1 MPWIITSPP
10 NGSVIEDANGT
21 LWTQLGGDGP
31 GLLFPTATLT
41 LVGNALWEITSNS
54 PQTQQNRPVQLLG
67 YGDGVPQQG
76 YVLWEGVESDI
87 PSVLNLF
94 GLPFDSLRLRYILPN
109 GCEYLSDVL
118 TTIPEDPNGCGTIQF
133 EVGEPVV
140 ENGLF
145 TVAVTLSNQ
154 QGYPLGACL
163 LSLNDGD
170 PAEGPVLVVGENIIG
185 PFALGNTLQI
195 TITNI
200 ANSECNI
207 PLDPIVTE
215 CPVLVTNFEAITN
228 CNEGGDPPVALWGTA
243 GTIEPNPDFPPG
255 SVTYT
260 TPLATDPVACEF
272 VDGQW
277 QCGPLEV
284 EADPGPMTIT
294 IESAI
299 NKDCEVVLG
308 PFEPSGCGPCDIAQ
322 QTEGCQ
328 YFTFRTE
335 GPWLEEEALYIFD
348 SNPVDG
354 THLSVVNPSGTL
366 HVLPIDSPLF
376 YLDGPEVETGS
387 WCVFR
392 SDEDGTPI
400 AGQFGT
406 LALYAT
412 DPFASGGPVENYI
425 FDLDISNAA
434 PAVELDIRG
443 VGDDQLFDLTHITT
457 ADTIR
462 IQWSKIQQ
470 APILGTSAS
479 LVALDL
485 SFCELTTAPS
495 LIGFPNLEIVRI
507 NNNKLPSTEVNR
519 VLVEVSSTAIP
530 NVGQVVLEDQTPPAP
545 PSGAGITAKAELEG
559 RSPGW
564 TVTVDP

>member
-54 PQTQQNRPVQLLG
+54 PQTQQNRQVQLLG

-170 PAEGPVLVVGENIIG
+170 PVEGPVLVVGENILG

-207 PLDPIVTE
+207 PLEPIATE
-215 CPVLVTNFEAITN
+215 CPVLVVNTAPFLDCA
-228 CNEGGDPPVALWGTA
+228 GDPPTWGTLV
-243 GTIEPNPDFPPG
+243 TPVPNDDFPVVAM
-255 SVTYT
+255 SYT
-260 TPLATDPVACEF
+260 TPLATDPVACVLLSPGVF
-272 VDGQW
+272 G
-277 QCGPLEV
+277 CGPLPTSGV
-284 EADPGPMTIT
+284 NADSGPMTIT

-322 QTEGCQ
+322 ETEGCQ
-328 YFTFRTE
+328 YFTFDFAGGSANILAGATVE
-335 GPWLEEEALYIFD
+335 GGNYLTVVFP
-348 SNPVDG
+348 DG
-354 THLSVVNPSGTL
+354 
-366 HVLPIDSPLF
+366 
-376 YLDGPEVETGS
+376 
-387 WCVFR
+387 
-392 SDEDGTPI
+392 
-400 AGQFGT
+400 
-406 LALYAT
+406 
-412 DPFASGGPVENYI
+412 
-425 FDLDISNAA
+425 
-434 PAVELDIRG
+434 
-443 VGDDQLFDLTHITT
+443 
-457 ADTIR
+457 
-462 IQWSKIQQ
+462 
-470 APILGTSAS
+470 
-479 LVALDL
+479 
-485 SFCELTTAPS
+485 
-495 LIGFPNLEIVRI
+495 
-507 NNNKLPSTEVNR
+507 STETR
-519 VLVEVSSTAIP
+519 E
-530 NVGQVVLEDQTPPAP
+530 GQVVLEDDIGGRYCVYSSDSEGEPIADTWALNLSILGSFESEISNLDLSGVFGIVGSTALNSGLTLSFVELDAGSSILMEGLTFFSASDCIVGSGFIVLSSAMEFFAIQSCIMSEAPSVTGYPNMKTLSFSDNQLPVSEVNKVLIEASATFLEPEGDIILWDQTPPAP
-545 PSGAGITAKAELEG
+545 PSGAGLTAKAELEG

-564 TVTVDP
+564 TVTVDT